1 MQDKALRRGAHL
13 ARVVEPR
20 LYTDLHRLRQIG
32 IVQDH
37 KDIVTAQFK
46 RRFLNVF
53 SRLRR
58 HHATGFFRA
67 GQGRALYA
75 IVGDNLRHLILRNKQ
90 VSPRAFRRA
99 GFAYQVGEGF
109 RTMRDDAGMLGD
121 NRVPR
126 RQVRRQHA
134 HKLVIREVPR
144 FYRHQHADGMVF
156 DPGFTQLGRI
166 LYRRQKLFGVVGV
179 VAGNLRAQF
188 NLTAALRNKL
198 AHLLAG
204 DFGQFVNPVID
215 QIRQLVQHR

>member
-1 MQDKALRRGAHL
+1 M
-13 ARVVEPR
+13 
-20 LYTDLHRLRQIG
+20 
-32 IVQDH
+32 
-37 KDIVTAQFK
+37 
-46 RRFLNVF
+46 F

-67 GQGRALYA
+67 GQGRTLYA

-90 VSPRAFRRA
+90 VSPRALRRT

-109 RTMRDDAGMLGD
+109 RTVRDDAGMFGD

-126 RQVRRQHA
+126 RQVRCQHA
-134 HKLVIREVPR
+134 HKLIIREVPR
-144 FYRHQHADGMVF
+144 FYRHQYADGMVF

-179 VAGNLRAQF
+179 VAGNLRAQLHF
-188 NLTAALRNKL
+188 TAALLNEF
-198 AHLLAG
+198 AHFLAG
-204 DFGQFVNPVID
+204 DFRQLVNPAVD